1 MFAAILVL
9 ASACSSGGDDATDTA
24 SSIESETETEVDAP
38 TAEDEAEEEEPS
50 SSSAAGDDG
59 DLGITCDEAS
69 QAVITLR
76 SSNAFLTATVAGNGE
91 GLELDFD
98 ATLAAVEKLRV
109 IQDVD
114 GIFGPPREHL
124 DIIEADLVAA
134 SEGRIA
140 DMVGDYGWTALNA
153 VVGEEVC

>member
-1 MFAAILVL
+1 MFVAILLL

-24 SSIESETETEVDAP
+24 AIETETETEAAP
-38 TAEDEAEEEEPS
+38 AAEDEAEEEEPS
-50 SSSAAGDDG
+50 SSSAEGDDG

-69 QAVITLR
+69 EAVITLR
-76 SSNAFLTATVAGNGE
+76 SSNAFLTATAAGNGE

-140 DMVGDYGWTALNA
+140 DMVGDYGWTAINA